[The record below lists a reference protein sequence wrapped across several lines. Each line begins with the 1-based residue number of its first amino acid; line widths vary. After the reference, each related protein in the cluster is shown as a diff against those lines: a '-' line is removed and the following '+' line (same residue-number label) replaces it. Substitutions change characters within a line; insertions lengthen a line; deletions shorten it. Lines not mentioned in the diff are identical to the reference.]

1 MTGPTKQSILSFSR
15 IDGLLRFAR
24 NDGAGGAAR
33 MMGSLAK
40 RRKSNSRA
48 VAGRQC

>member
-1 MTGPTKQSILSFSR
+1 MDCFASLAMTVL
-15 IDGLLRFAR
+15 
-24 NDGAGGAAR
+24 GGAAR

-48 VAGRQC
+48 VARRQC